1 MVNCLTTQLHWNWTC
16 IDVNQVRNGSVSVYH
31 LTCIGKMGLSL
42 RSFKASDTVTKL
54 HVYQSVHVPCR
65 FLPVYIYRESA
76 HFCIIL
82 LCLVLLVNM
91 HMDKCKIIG
100 FWNSCSSG
108 DGKSIFGFY
117 IIEAPNS
124 YIIYLKITDSKY
136 IWHILLVYTQ
146 SNVS

>member
-1 MVNCLTTQLHWNWTC
+1 MFKISKVELMVNCLTTQLHWNWTC
-16 IDVNQVRNGSVSVYH
+16 KSGKKWLSR
-31 LTCIGKMGLSL
+31 CIKD
-42 RSFKASDTVTKL
+42 SDTVTKL
-54 HVYQSVHVPCR
+54 HVYQSVHVPWR

-91 HMDKCKIIG
+91 HMVKCKIIE

-108 DGKSIFGFY
+108 DEKSIFGFY

-136 IWHILLVYTQ
+136 VWHVLLVYTQ